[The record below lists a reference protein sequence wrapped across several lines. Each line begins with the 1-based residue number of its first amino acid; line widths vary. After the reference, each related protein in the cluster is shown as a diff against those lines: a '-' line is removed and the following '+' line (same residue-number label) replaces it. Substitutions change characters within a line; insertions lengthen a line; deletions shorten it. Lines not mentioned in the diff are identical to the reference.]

1 MKPLVISSRRGFLL
15 SLAVAAAV
23 TSGCKPADSSAG
35 GGSVDAG
42 TGPIKIGEYASLTG
56 SEAAFGQSSHRGTE
70 LAVAEINKAGG
81 ILGRQIELITEDN
94 QSKAGESAT
103 IAKKFISRDKVVAVL
118 GEVASGRSLE
128 AAPICQAAGIPM
140 VSPSSTNPKVTEVGD
155 HIFRVCFIDPF
166 QGKLLADFAKRTLK
180 ARRVAI
186 LSDVS
191 APYSVGLADFFRKAF
206 TAGGGEI
213 VGEQKYASKD
223 KDFRAQLTAIKAEN
237 PDAIFVPGYYTEA
250 GLIAAQARQLGLTVP
265 LFGGDGW
272 EAPELIQIAGSALEN
287 TYYST
292 HYSPEAA
299 DNRVKEFVKAYQA
312 KFNGDIPDAMAAL
325 GYDSAMVLFDAI
337 KRAGSTDSTKIRD
350 ALAAT
355 KDFPCVT
362 GLTTLD
368 AQRNATKGAV
378 IITVKDGK
386 FKYVETIQP

>member
-1 MKPLVISSRRGFLL
+1 MKPPAAPSRRGFLL
-15 SLAVAAAV
+15 ALAFAATIA
-23 TSGCKPADSSAG
+23 SGCKPADSSA
-35 GGSVDAG
+35 SDHENA
-42 TGPIKIGEYASLTG
+42 TGPIKVGEYASLTG
-56 SEAAFGQSSHRGTE
+56 SEAAFGQSSHRGTQ
-70 LAVAEINKAGG
+70 LAVAEINQAGG
-81 ILGRQIELITEDN
+81 VLGRPVELITEDN

-103 IAKKFISRDKVVAVL
+103 IVKKLISRDKVVAVL

-155 HIFRVCFIDPF
+155 HVFRVCFIDPF
-166 QGKLLADFAKRTLK
+166 QGQLLADFAKRTLK

-191 APYSVGLADFFRKAF
+191 APYSVGLAEFFRKAF
-206 TAGGGEI
+206 TEGGGEI
-213 VGEQKYASKD
+213 VAEQKYASRD
-223 KDFRAQLTAIKAEN
+223 KDFRAQLTAIKAGA

-250 GLIAAQARQLGLTVP
+250 GLIVTQARQLGLTIP
-265 LFGGDGW
+265 IFGGDGW

-292 HYSPEAA
+292 HYSPEADDPNVRA
-299 DNRVKEFVKAYQA
+299 FVKAFQA
-312 KFNGDIPDAMAAL
+312 MYNGDTPDAMAAL

-337 KRAGSTDSTKIRD
+337 KRAGSTDPAKIRE

-355 KDFPCVT
+355 KDYPCVT
-362 GLTTLD
+362 GKTTLD
-368 AQRNATKGAV
+368 AQRNATKSAV

>member
-23 TSGCKPADSSAG
+23 ASGCKPADSSAG

-337 KRAGSTDSTKIRD
+337 KRAGSTDSAKIRD